1 SNTVYTLQGQSSN
14 GCIGID
20 TLLIS
25 VSPCTELKINATAST
40 SIQAFPNPFT
50 NELTIEV
57 NEPSQITI
65 TNALGQVVKT
75 LNVNGKTTLDTYDLP
90 KALYVL
96 TIKTQSGL
104 RNIKLIKE

>member
-1 SNTVYTLQGQSSN
+1 M
-14 GCIGID
+14 
-20 TLLIS
+20 
-25 VSPCTELKINATAST
+25 
-40 SIQAFPNPFT
+40 
-50 NELTIEV
+50 
-57 NEPSQITI
+57 